1 MRLNGLSWLLLLAL
15 PLWVVLTRD
24 RLFAQASQAQAG
36 SRNDARVSVFFGSVR
51 AMDVG
56 ELKTNAL
63 TALKAKG
70 YTVPMTAS
78 CAINV
83 VVLGPKP
90 GCAVMFWDLEAK
102 WKYQVEF
109 NGQGQASDVWAGPIR
124 HGTVGPNDPLPKIPE
139 DGVKAK
145 P

>member
-1 MRLNGLSWLLLLAL
+1 
-15 PLWVVLTRD
+15 
-24 RLFAQASQAQAG
+24 
-36 SRNDARVSVFFGSVR
+36 
-51 AMDVG
+51 MDVG

-70 YTVPMTAS
+70 YTGPMTAS
-78 CAINV
+78 CEINV

-90 GCAVMFWDLEAK
+90 GCGVMFWDLEAK

>member
-1 MRLNGLSWLLLLAL
+1 MRFNGITWVLLLAL
-15 PLWVVLTRD
+15 SLSFVLAQI
-24 RLFAQASQAQAG
+24 RLFAQPSRAQAASG
-36 SRNDARVSVFFGSVR
+36 GDAKVSIFFDAVK

-56 ELKTNAL
+56 EIRTNAL

-70 YTVPMTAS
+70 YTVPRGAS
-78 CAINV
+78 CVINV
-83 VVLGPKP
+83 AVLGPKP

-109 NGQGQASDVWAGPIR
+109 NSQGEVSEIWAGPMR
-124 HGTVGPNDPLPKIPE
+124 HGTVGPNDPLPKVPE
-139 DGVKAK
+139 GGVKVK